1 MRYEAPAT
9 SRDAAAILAK
19 SKETAFVL
27 GGGTDVLVKM
37 RTGLIEP
44 DLLVDIKAIPAMK
57 EIKVSDKGFGIGA
70 AVSGAELS
78 EHKLLRKHLPGL
90 VEAANLIGSIQTLTL
105 SSLKPPTKILPTFG
119 TLENASIRYLSA

>member
-44 DLLVDIKAIPAMK
+44 DLLVDIKAIPVTQLWAM
-57 EIKVSDKGFGIGA
+57 
-70 AVSGAELS
+70 
-78 EHKLLRKHLPGL
+78 HRL
-90 VEAANLIGSIQTLTL
+90 VD
-105 SSLKPPTKILPTFG
+105 LKPFV
-119 TLENASIRYLSA
+119 LSAQIS

>member
-57 EIKVSDKGFGIGA
+57 GIKVSDKEDRHDPFEKYINEIYKNEFCI
-70 AVSGAELS
+70 SPLKSLS
-78 EHKLLRKHLPGL
+78 IHLTNVNSSYGL
-90 VEAANLIGSIQTLTL
+90 SPFINYKDLWDQNE
-105 SSLKPPTKILPTFG
+105 
-119 TLENASIRYLSA
+119 

>member
-44 DLLVDIKAIPAMK
+44 DLLVDIKAIP
-57 EIKVSDKGFGIGA
+57 
-70 AVSGAELS
+70 
-78 EHKLLRKHLPGL
+78 
-90 VEAANLIGSIQTLTL
+90 Q
-105 SSLKPPTKILPTFG
+105 
-119 TLENASIRYLSA
+119 

>member
-57 EIKVSDKGFGIGA
+57 EIKVSDKGFVIGA

-78 EHKLLRKHLPGL
+78 EHKLLRNIYRVSLRQ
-90 VEAANLIGSIQTLTL
+90 LI
-105 SSLKPPTKILPTFG
+105 
-119 TLENASIRYLSA
+119 